1 MLCLLPKRLWRDN
14 RTKKSTSLS
23 PGLLWPDERA
33 AQTPMIE
40 WMKEED
46 DDDECRKEMAAAAV
60 AVTTPPPPAA
70 AISNDSRNKDR
81 EPLSGA
87 EWRMCCKSMHRE
99 REGEE
104 GRHNPTQP
112 NPTQPNPV
120 ASSTR
125 MFQHSPRCFRVK
137 MCAQSSRNTSPPL
150 LFFFF
155 SVCVR
160 VYNAPNPVL
169 VWLLHNRLFRRS
181 KSHFVCVY
189 VKCMTSTLFSLSLYM
204 DCVGKREGVE
214 ACPSCWCLRPLHE

>member
-112 NPTQPNPV
+112 NPAQPSRIQHTHV
-120 ASSTR
+120 STLAPLFSR
-125 MFQHSPRCFRVK
+125 QDV
-137 MCAQSSRNTSPPL
+137 CAKQPQYLTTST

-155 SVCVR
+155 GVCACVQCPKSRFGLAFAQSALSSEQKPFCLCVR
-160 VYNAPNPVL
+160 EMHDIDAVL
-169 VWLLHNRLFRRS
+169 
-181 KSHFVCVY
+181 
-189 VKCMTSTLFSLSLYM
+189 SLSIHGLCRKERGSGSM
-204 DCVGKREGVE
+204 SELLVSP
-214 ACPSCWCLRPLHE
+214 AFA

>member
-155 SVCVR
+155 FGVCACVQCPKSRFGLAFAQSALSSEQKPFCLCVR
-160 VYNAPNPVL
+160 EMHDIDAVL
-169 VWLLHNRLFRRS
+169 
-181 KSHFVCVY
+181 
-189 VKCMTSTLFSLSLYM
+189 SLSIHGL
-204 DCVGKREGVE
+204 CRKEGGSGSMSELLVSP
-214 ACPSCWCLRPLHE
+214 AFA